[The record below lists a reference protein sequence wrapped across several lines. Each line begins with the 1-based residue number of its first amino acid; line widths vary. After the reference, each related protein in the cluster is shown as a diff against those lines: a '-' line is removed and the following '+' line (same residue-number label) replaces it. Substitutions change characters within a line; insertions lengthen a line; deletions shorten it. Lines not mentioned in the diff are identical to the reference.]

1 MIYDVVVVKPHGG
14 GWSCTE
20 IKNHNYIKS
29 PELEGTL
36 KLLLISESM

>member
-29 PELEGTL
+29 PEGTL
-36 KLLLISESM
+36 KLLLTSESM